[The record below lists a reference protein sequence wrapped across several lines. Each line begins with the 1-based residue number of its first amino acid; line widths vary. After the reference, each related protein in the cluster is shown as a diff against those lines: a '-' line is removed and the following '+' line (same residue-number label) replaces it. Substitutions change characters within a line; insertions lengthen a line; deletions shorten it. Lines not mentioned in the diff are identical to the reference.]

1 MKVVEVYKDVHPFVR
16 GGIERYVR
24 DLSVHLARSGHS
36 VQILVAG
43 VGLTGRGAELGEGIT
58 ITGYPCV
65 GRFLSTPLSW
75 GLSRILREIDA
86 DVFHFHMPLPSAEMS
101 WLLSRRRTPVVVT
114 YHSDIVRQAFLLP
127 LYGPFLRTFLRRAR
141 LVLPTSPAYAE
152 TSRWLRGLGNLR
164 VVPIGAD
171 PLRFSPSG
179 GTPGDYC
186 LFVGRFRRYKGI
198 EVLLDTWES
207 MPDRPLVMAGGG
219 PLKELM
225 RRRAAD
231 GKLNIRIVEDPSD
244 EDLVE
249 LYRGARCLVLP
260 STQRSEAFGMVQVE
274 AMACGIPVIST
285 DLPTGVPW
293 VNQHMVSGLIV
304 PPGDP
309 AALAAAVIRMDTPG
323 FRETLSNG
331 ALSRAGILFNGP
343 ILLAETESILKEAV
357 EGSPECRER

>member
-1 MKVVEVYKDVHPFVR
+1 VKVVEVYKDVHPFVR
-16 GGIERYVR
+16 GGIEKYVH
-24 DLSVHLARSGHS
+24 DLSVHLARSGHR
-36 VQILVAG
+36 VEILVAG
-43 VGLTGRGAELGEGIT
+43 TSFSGRGAELGDGIT
-58 ITGYPCV
+58 ITGYPSM
-65 GRFLSTPLSW
+65 GRVLSTPVSW

-101 WLLSRRRTPVVVT
+101 WLLSRRRTPVVAT
-114 YHSDIVRQAFLLP
+114 YHSDIVRQSFLMP
-127 LYGPFLRTFLRRAR
+127 LYGPFLRVFLRRAR

-171 PLRFSPSG
+171 PIRFSPSDEAS
-179 GTPGDYC
+179 GDYC

-198 EVLLDTWES
+198 EVLLEAWRSLPD
-207 MPDRPLVMAGGG
+207 MPMVMAGGG
-219 PLKELM
+219 PLKELVM
-225 RRRAAD
+225 KRAAD
-231 GKLNIRIVEDPSD
+231 GRLNIRIVEDPSD
-244 EDLVE
+244 DDLVR

-293 VNQHMVSGLIV
+293 VNQHMVSGLII

-309 AALAAAVIRMDTPG
+309 AALVAAVRMMDTPG
-323 FRETLSNG
+323 LRETLSEG
-331 ALSRAGILFNGP
+331 AVSRAGILFNGP
-343 ILLAETESILKEAV
+343 ILLAEMESILKEAV
-357 EGSPECRER
+357 ERSAEGLER